1 MFRPEVFIVLFIIVS
16 FALVFRRQVEI
27 IGRAV
32 ITIPRLM
39 FSSFPLS
46 SHIKSENTQIPYGES
61 NLRGILYYIPSLKP
75 RPALLLVHGANPD
88 GMDNPFLNHVAKV
101 FAASGFTTML
111 ADFTFAKQMKMK
123 PQITNQVEVVFQAL
137 VNRPD
142 VDERAAG
149 IMGIS
154 FSGPASIIAATRPSI
169 KSKVKFVISFG
180 GYYDSYAL
188 ALYHLAGKYPYAQT
202 LSSPA
207 DGRWVFLEK
216 NTDFATNPR
225 DQEILLKIAQRKRKN
240 LTADVS
246 DMEKCLSQE
255 GHQFLS
261 LITCKDYSRTLA
273 LLSPYQRNIL
283 KSQSTDRFLERF
295 SGHLIILHS
304 RNDSLSPYFESV
316 RLAKAAKRMHISHK
330 LFLIDLFSHVHFSWR
345 QTGVLALYT
354 FYIPETIKLF
364 SCACEVLRQRYPTT
378 KT

>member
-1 MFRPEVFIVLFIIVS
+1 VAL
-16 FALVFRRQVEI
+16 ALVFRRQAEI
-27 IGRAV
+27 IGHAV
-32 ITIPRLM
+32 IMIPRLLIL
-39 FSSFPLS
+39 SFPLPS
-46 SHIKSENTQIPYGES
+46 RIKLEDIRIPYEKNG
-61 NLRGILYYIPSLKP
+61 LRGILYYIPSLKP

-111 ADFTFAKQMKMK
+111 ADFTFARQMKMR
-123 PQITNQVEVVFQAL
+123 PETTDQVEAAFRVLA
-137 VNRPD
+137 NRPD
-142 VDERAAG
+142 VDERTAG
-149 IMGIS
+149 IIGIS

-188 ALYHLAGKYPYAQT
+188 VLHHLSGKYPYKQT
-202 LSSPA
+202 LSSPL

-225 DQEILLKIAQRKRKN
+225 DQEILFAIAQRKRKN
-240 LTADVS
+240 PTTDIS

-255 GHQFLS
+255 GRQFLS
-261 LITCKDYSRTLA
+261 LITCKDPSRTLT
-273 LLSPYQRNIL
+273 LLSLYQRNIL
-283 KSQSTDRFLERF
+283 ESQSTDRFLERF

-304 RNDSLSPYFESV
+304 RNDSLSPYFESI
-316 RLAKAAKRMHISHK
+316 RLAKAAKRIHISHK

-364 SCACEVLRQRYPTT
+364 SCACEILRQRYPTT
-378 KT
+378 EK

>member
-1 MFRPEVFIVLFIIVS
+1 ML
-16 FALVFRRQVEI
+16 
-27 IGRAV
+27 
-32 ITIPRLM
+32 
-39 FSSFPLS
+39 SSFPLS
-46 SHIKSENTQIPYGES
+46 SHIKSENTQIPYRES
-61 NLRGILYYIPSLKP
+61 NLRGILHYIPSLKP

-101 FAASGFTTML
+101 FAASGFVTML
-111 ADFTFAKQMKMK
+111 ADFTFARQMKMRQETTD
-123 PQITNQVEVVFQAL
+123 QIEAAFQVL
-137 VNRPD
+137 INRPD
-142 VDERAAG
+142 VNEHVSG

-188 ALYHLAGKYPYAQT
+188 TFYHLAGKYPYAKA

-216 NTDFATNPR
+216 NTDFVTNPR
-225 DQEILLKIAQRKRKN
+225 DREILFAIAQRKKKN

-246 DMEKCLSQE
+246 DMEKCLSSE

-261 LITCKDYSRTLA
+261 VITCKDPSRIAT
-273 LLSPYQRNIL
+273 LLSSYQRSIL
-283 KSQSTDRFLERF
+283 ESQSTDRFLSHF
-295 SGHLIILHS
+295 NSHLIILHS
-304 RNDSLSPYFESV
+304 RNDGLSPYFESV
-316 RLAKAAKRMHISHK
+316 RLAKAAKRLHISHK

-354 FYIPETIKLF
+354 FYIPEIIKLF
-364 SCACEVLRQRYPTT
+364 SCACEILRQRYPTT
-378 KT
+378 EK